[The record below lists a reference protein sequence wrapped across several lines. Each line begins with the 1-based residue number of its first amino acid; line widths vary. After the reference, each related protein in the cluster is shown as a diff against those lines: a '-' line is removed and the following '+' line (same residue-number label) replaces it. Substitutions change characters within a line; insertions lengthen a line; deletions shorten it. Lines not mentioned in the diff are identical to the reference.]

1 MLGVQAVD
9 LAAVQAALAS
19 AAAAQAAAQ
28 AAQPVA
34 PQPVA
39 PQPVAP
45 QPVAPQSARGKPMNA
60 TMMGMPVSPQ
70 VAAAL
75 PPRAAQPQQP
85 QVAQQPQQ
93 PTQPQPAQPEP
104 GQPGAKKNIAPQ
116 TNRTMLGMSVAQLE
130 LVRSQPAPPLHAPGA
145 MPMDAPRSR
154 APVAYDPDEDE
165 IELPGRKGG
174 GRGLLF
180 AALAFVALLVLVA
193 SGVGLYFALR
203 GGGPEVRV
211 AVTRTDAGDALQVEV
226 PAAVAGTKLRFAGQ
240 ELPLVAGRA
249 TFPLA
254 PDALH
259 VGTNTVAIALIA
271 PGGEATTRD
280 IALDV
285 DFRVHADLA
294 ELIGSQPSISI
305 VIDARPGSTV
315 QLDGIALPLPAT
327 GHVVK
332 RYPVDA
338 ASAHDGRVTHVARYS
353 ITPPGGTV
361 AQGTVTTQIP
371 VTTMQI
377 DRPGLALVTD
387 RDSVELAGVVDPAAT
402 VTVDGVPVTVTAGR
416 FLQRIPLA
424 TLGQHSPRIVASAP
438 GKAPQAVTLDLRRVA
453 DLAVE
458 ARSFTFD
465 PTLTYARLSPA
476 VLTYQGQH
484 VALEGRVYN
493 VEISGGRSVVQML
506 ARDCPR
512 GEHCSLWVTYP
523 AATEITRDTWVRVL
537 GSVAGQQQF
546 RSESGHVNTVP
557 RIDATFLL
565 PLPS

>member
-19 AAAAQAAAQ
+19 AAASQAAAHT
-28 AAQPVA
+28 AQPVA

-45 QPVAPQSARGKPMNA
+45 QPARAKPMNA

-70 VAAAL
+70 LAAAFS
-75 PPRAAQPQQP
+75 PPAAAPQP
-85 QVAQQPQQ
+85 A
-93 PTQPQPAQPEP
+93 QPQPAQP
-104 GQPGAKKNIAPQ
+104 QPAQPQPAQPDAKKNIAPQ
-116 TNRTMLGMSVAQLE
+116 TNRTMLGMSVAQLD
-130 LVRSQPAPPLHAPGA
+130 LMRSQPAPPPPSPAA
-145 MPMDAPRSR
+145 MPIHAQRVR
-154 APVAYDPDEDE
+154 APVAYDEDE
-165 IELPGRKGG
+165 IELPGRKSG

-259 VGTNTVAIALIA
+259 VGTNTVAIAVIA
-271 PGGEATTRD
+271 PGGEAATRD

-294 ELIGSQPSISI
+294 ELIGPQPSIAI

-315 QLDGIALPLPAT
+315 LLDGVALPLPAT

-338 ASAHDGRVTHVARYS
+338 ASARDGRVTHVARYS
-353 ITPPGGTV
+353 ITPPGGMV

-402 VTVDGVPVTVTAGR
+402 VTVDGVPVPVTAGR
-416 FLQRIPLA
+416 FLQRISLA

-453 DLAVE
+453 NLAVE

-465 PTLTYARLSPA
+465 ATLTYARLSPA
-476 VLTYQGQH
+476 VLTYQGQR

-493 VEISGGRSVVQML
+493 VEISAGRSVVQML

-512 GEHCSLWVTYP
+512 GEQCSLWVTYP
-523 AATEITRDTWVRVL
+523 AATEITENTWVRVL
-537 GSVAGQQQF
+537 GTVAGQQQF
-546 RSESGHVNTVP
+546 RSESGRVNTVP
-557 RIDATFLL
+557 RIDATYLL